1 MEYYN
6 FHWENYPNSL
16 LYEIFEIQSPALMLL
31 FCLAGV
37 TQVEGDEIIL
47 TVYGQNIVTEDKYS
61 SDTEP
66 FHWIT
71 IDFQLF

>member
-1 MEYYN
+1 MISVMFCYDN
-6 FHWENYPNSL
+6 L
-16 LYEIFEIQSPALMLL
+16 LSILS
-31 FCLAGV
+31 GV

-66 FHWIT
+66 FHWSGC
-71 IDFQLF
+71 FFMNEP